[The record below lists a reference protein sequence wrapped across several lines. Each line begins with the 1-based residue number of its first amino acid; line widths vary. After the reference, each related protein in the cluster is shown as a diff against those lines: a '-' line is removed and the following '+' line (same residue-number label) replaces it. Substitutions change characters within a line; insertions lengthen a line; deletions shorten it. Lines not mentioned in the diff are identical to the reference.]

1 MTLSS
6 FASLFGAMLVLA
18 LTPGIS
24 VFTVTART
32 LAGGLSH
39 GLATILGII
48 LGDIVFVLFVVYGL
62 GYIAESFAPLFGL
75 LNIVG
80 GIYLLGMGIRLWRSS
95 STVKFTAP
103 TTAPNLTLSSSVT
116 LGLFITLGN
125 QKAILFYLGFLPA
138 FLDLTQFTPLDTA
151 LTILSATLALGGV
164 MTGYALLAGRLRVY
178 FSDARRARLKN
189 RLTCALLIGTGIGMA
204 LARRAA

>member
-1 MTLSS
+1 
-6 FASLFGAMLVLA
+6 MLVLA

-39 GLATILGII
+39 GLATTFGII
-48 LGDIVFVLFVVYGL
+48 LGDIVFILLVVYGL
-62 GYIAESFAPLFGL
+62 GVVADSFAPLFGL

-80 GIYLLGMGIRLWRSS
+80 GAYLFWLGINLWRTSALPKS
-95 STVKFTAP
+95 PTPTRST
-103 TTAPNLTLSSSVT
+103 NLTLSSSVAV
-116 LGLFITLGN
+116 GLFITLGN
-125 QKAILFYLGFLPA
+125 QKAIFFYLSFLPA

-164 MTGYALLAGRLRVY
+164 MTGYALLAHKSSAALR
-178 FSDARRARLKN
+178 SS
-189 RLTCALLIGTGIGMA
+189 RLTVILQRLASATLILIALTLLSR
-204 LARRAA
+204 LARFPI